1 MLARRIARIARIP
14 RIRRIAH
21 LVRHAPLAALALQL
35 MLLIASDPGTAASG
49 GGDFPYRLR

>member
-1 MLARRIARIARIP
+1 MLAPRIARIAD
-14 RIRRIAH
+14 

-35 MLLIASDPGTAASG
+35 VLLIASDPGTAASG